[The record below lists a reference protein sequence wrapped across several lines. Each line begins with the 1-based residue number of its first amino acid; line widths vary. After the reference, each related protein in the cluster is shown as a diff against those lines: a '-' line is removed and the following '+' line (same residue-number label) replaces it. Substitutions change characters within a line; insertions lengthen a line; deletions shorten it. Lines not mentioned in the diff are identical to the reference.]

1 MPLYDYRCTACGR
14 EVEVIH
20 AIGAHGPE
28 ACETCGGAMRKA
40 LSSPAI
46 HFKGSGWAKKDAAA
60 SARKAAKPASESSK
74 GGDGDAAKKGTG
86 STGSGSSDAGS
97 DKAEPKAS
105 GSDSKATASAGS
117 ASD

>member
-14 EVEVIH
+14 EIEVMH

-60 SARKAAKPASESSK
+60 SARKAKPASESK
-74 GGDGDAAKKGTG
+74 KDGDSDTAKKGAE
-86 STGSGSSDAGS
+86 SSDRGSSDAGS
-97 DKAEPKAS
+97 AKAEPKAT
-105 GSDSKATASAGS
+105 GSDSKAAAGAGS

>member
-60 SARKAAKPASESSK
+60 SARKAKPASESTK
-74 GGDGDAAKKGTG
+74 GGDGDATKKGAE
-86 STGSGSSDAGS
+86 STASGSSDAGS
-97 DKAEPKAS
+97 GKAESKTP
-105 GSDSKATASAGS
+105 GSDSKATAGAGS